1 MKAVGNKRLVNIQR
15 QERGGSGYNYNAKKK
30 GEDCRYS
37 KLKDRV
43 AKFGVILF
51 HGCINVR

>member
-30 GEDCRYS
+30 KEKIADI
-37 KLKDRV
+37 V
-43 AKFGVILF
+43 
-51 HGCINVR
+51 N